1 MSSNGYITD
10 TDRYITGLF
19 DKGVPKRSQHQG
31 PEDIYLD
38 DLNVLEPDVAA
49 RYFPKRFVSKLLIIL
64 PLDLFLFKNRS
75 VIQKKPPPL
84 QHGINVVLRF
94 CLLLSESEAAAKH
107 WMDSG
112 MRSGSQSPQ
121 SVGSAA
127 ADSGTECLSDSASD
141 LPDVTLSLCGG
152 LTENSEISK
161 GTPSPHS
168 TR

>member
-1 MSSNGYITD
+1 M
-10 TDRYITGLF
+10 
-19 DKGVPKRSQHQG
+19 
-31 PEDIYLD
+31 
-38 DLNVLEPDVAA
+38 
-49 RYFPKRFVSKLLIIL
+49 
-64 PLDLFLFKNRS
+64 
-75 VIQKKPPPL
+75 IQKKNPPL
-84 QHGINVVLRF
+84 KHGINVVLRF
-94 CLLLSESEAAAKH
+94 SLLPSESEAAAKH

-161 GTPSPHS
+161 GTPTPHS
-168 TR
+168 